1 MSTVFRPRVS
11 RIAVL
16 AVLSVLASASVVAS
30 SGATLKGRLV
40 HALTGEPLADASVVL
55 QETRQHAAVG
65 KDGTFA
71 FPGLKP
77 GRYHVVV
84 IAQGFSSKHIE
95 VAVKEPETVH
105 DFMVEP
111 ELHFSEVVSVSAE
124 PRDQFTTYQP
134 TSVLTGQDLT
144 RELESTVGATL
155 LSQPGMALRSFGAAP
170 ARPVIRGLDGDRVLI
185 LEDGQR
191 TGDLS
196 SQSGDHGITI
206 NPAGASKIEVVRGP
220 AMLLYGSNAV
230 GGLVNVIAN
239 TVPTSPVD
247 GVRGAATA
255 DLGSNAG
262 RASGAAD
269 VWWGNATWA
278 MHAGGGGN
286 RSGDYETP
294 DGTVGNTQSRNGFGS
309 AGLAWTNTKGYV
321 GASYGYEDTRYGI
334 PYVEDGLVE
343 LTPRR
348 HMVNVRGEARSLP
361 GFISGVKGSFAARRY
376 KHEEIVAG
384 EIGTRFA
391 NDTNELEL
399 TAMHKSLGGLSGTM
413 GGWVLDRSFA
423 AEGDEAL
430 SPPID
435 QRGFAAF
442 LYEELSL
449 HHVTLQF
456 GGRVD
461 NARYTPAGGDLP
473 GRDFTEFS
481 GSVGLLFNPPF
492 ADHRTTFAVSLARAA
507 RYPALEELYFNGP
520 HPGNFAFEIG
530 NPNLEAEHAL
540 GFDASFRWRSPRFS
554 TELTFFRN
562 DIANYIFRNP
572 LDELPG
578 DMEDDHEHEQGEH
591 DHGDFPVI
599 QYVGRDSVLQGFEW
613 HGDVQL
619 GSRWYADFGLDY
631 VRGKLKDT
639 DEALP
644 RIPPLRGRVGLRYR
658 VNALNLGGDVTT
670 VAAQDRVFGA
680 ETTTDGY
687 ALLRLHASYSF
698 NTGGVTS
705 TITARAENVTNQ
717 LYRNHLSYVKDVVPE
732 MGRTFKMVYRVE
744 F

>member
-1 MSTVFRPRVS
+1 MSTVVRPLVS
-11 RIAVL
+11 RVAVMALLCVL
-16 AVLSVLASASVVAS
+16 AAASVALA
-30 SGATLKGRLV
+30 SGATLKGRLL
-40 HALTGEPLADASVVL
+40 HSMTGEPLTDAAVVL
-55 QETRQHAAVG
+55 QETRQQAAVG
-65 KDGTFA
+65 KDGTFT

-95 VAVKEPETVH
+95 VAVKEPQTVH
-105 DFMVEP
+105 EFLVEP

-144 RELESTVGATL
+144 RDLETTVGATL
-155 LSQPGMALRSFGAAP
+155 LGQPGMALRSFGAAP

-239 TVPTSPVD
+239 AVPTAPIE
-247 GVRGAATA
+247 GVRGAATT

-262 RASGAAD
+262 QASGAAD
-269 VWWGNATWA
+269 VWWGNASWV

-294 DGTVGNTQSRNGFGS
+294 DGRVGNTQSRNGFGS
-309 AGLAWTNTKGYV
+309 VGLAWTGARGYL
-321 GASYGYEDTRYGI
+321 GGSYGYEDTRYGI
-334 PYVEDGLVE
+334 PFVEDGLVE

-361 GFISGVKGSFAARRY
+361 GLISGVKGSFAARRY

-391 NDTNELEL
+391 NDTNELEI
-399 TAMHKSLGGLSGTM
+399 TATHKAIGLMSGTL
-413 GGWVLDRSFA
+413 GGWVLDRSFS

-435 QRGFAAF
+435 QRGFAAY

-449 HHVTLQF
+449 HHVTVQF

-461 NARYTPAGGDLP
+461 NARYTPAGGALP
-473 GRDFTEFS
+473 RRDFTEFS
-481 GSVGLLFNPPF
+481 GSVGVLVNPPF
-492 ADHRTTFAVSLARAA
+492 ADHRATFAVSLARAA

-530 NPNLEAEHAL
+530 NTDLEAEQAL

-554 TELTFFRN
+554 TELTYFRN
-562 DIANYIFRNP
+562 DISNYIFRNP
-572 LDELPG
+572 IGELPEAE
-578 DMEDDHEHEQGEH
+578 EDEHEGHHH
-591 DHGDFPVI
+591 DDFPVI
-599 QYVGRDSVLQGFEW
+599 QYVGRDSVLQGVEW
-613 HGDVQL
+613 HGDLHL
-619 GSRWYADFGLDY
+619 GSRWYADFGVDY
-631 VRGKLKDT
+631 VHGELKDT
-639 DEALP
+639 GEALP
-644 RIPPLRGRVGLRYR
+644 RIPPLRGRVGLRYQ
-658 VNALNLGGDVTT
+658 VNALNLGGDVTA
-670 VAAQDRVFGA
+670 VATQDRVFGA

-687 ALLRLHASYSF
+687 TVLKLHASYSF
-698 NTGGVTS
+698 HAGGVTS
-705 TITARAENVTNQ
+705 TVTARAENVTNQ

-732 MGRTFKMVYRVE
+732 MGRTFKLVYRVE

>member
-1 MSTVFRPRVS
+1 MSTVVRPLVS
-11 RIAVL
+11 RVAVMALLLVL
-16 AVLSVLASASVVAS
+16 AAASAALA
-30 SGATLKGRLV
+30 SGATLKGRLL
-40 HALTGEPLADASVVL
+40 HSMTGEPLTDATVVL
-55 QETRQHAAVG
+55 QETRQQAAVG
-65 KDGTFA
+65 KDGTFT

-95 VAVKEPETVH
+95 VAVKEPQTVN

-144 RELESTVGATL
+144 RDLETTVGATL
-155 LSQPGMALRSFGAAP
+155 LGQPGMALRSFGAAP

-239 TVPTSPVD
+239 AVPTSPVE

-269 VWWGNATWA
+269 VWWGNASWA

-309 AGLAWTNTKGYV
+309 VGLAWTGARGYL
-321 GASYGYEDTRYGI
+321 GGSYGYEDTRYGI
-334 PYVEDGLVE
+334 PFVEDGLVE

-348 HMVNVRGEARSLP
+348 HMVNIRGEARSLP
-361 GFISGVKGSFAARRY
+361 GLISGVKGSFAARRY

-384 EIGTRFA
+384 EVGTRFA
-391 NDTNELEL
+391 NDTNELEV
-399 TAMHKSLGGLSGTM
+399 TATHKAIGLMSGTL
-413 GGWVLDRSFA
+413 GGWVLDRSFS

-435 QRGFAAF
+435 QRGFAAY

-449 HHVTLQF
+449 HHVTVQF

-461 NARYTPAGGDLP
+461 NARYTPAGGVLP
-473 GRDFTEFS
+473 GREFTEFS
-481 GSVGLLFNPPF
+481 GSVGVLVNPPF
-492 ADHRTTFAVSLARAA
+492 ADHRATFAVSLARAA

-530 NPNLEAEHAL
+530 NADQESEQAR
-540 GFDASFRWRSPRFS
+540 GFDASFRWRSPRF
-554 TELTFFRN
+554 
-562 DIANYIFRNP
+562 
-572 LDELPG
+572 
-578 DMEDDHEHEQGEH
+578 
-591 DHGDFPVI
+591 
-599 QYVGRDSVLQGFEW
+599 
-613 HGDVQL
+613 
-619 GSRWYADFGLDY
+619 
-631 VRGKLKDT
+631 
-639 DEALP
+639 
-644 RIPPLRGRVGLRYR
+644 
-658 VNALNLGGDVTT
+658 
-670 VAAQDRVFGA
+670 
-680 ETTTDGY
+680 
-687 ALLRLHASYSF
+687 
-698 NTGGVTS
+698 
-705 TITARAENVTNQ
+705 
-717 LYRNHLSYVKDVVPE
+717 
-732 MGRTFKMVYRVE
+732 
-744 F
+744 

>member
-1 MSTVFRPRVS
+1 MTYIVFRSSVS
-11 RIAVL
+11 RIAVVAL
-16 AVLSVLASASVVAS
+16 LSVLASASVVFA

-55 QETRQHAAVG
+55 QETRQQAAVG
-65 KDGTFA
+65 KDGTFT

-95 VAVKEPETVH
+95 VAVKEPQTVQ
-105 DFMVEP
+105 DFLIEP

-124 PRDQFTTYQP
+124 PRDQFTAYQP

-144 RELESTVGATL
+144 RALESTVAATL
-155 LSQPGMALRSFGAAP
+155 LSQPGMAVRSFGAAP

-239 TVPTSPVD
+239 TVPTSPID

-269 VWWGNATWA
+269 VWWGNASWT
-278 MHAGGGGN
+278 MHAGGGAN

-309 AGLAWTNTKGYV
+309 VGLAWTNARGYL
-321 GASYGYEDTRYGI
+321 GAGYGYEDTRYGI

-348 HMVNVRGEARSLP
+348 HMVNIRGEARSLP
-361 GFISGVKGSFAARRY
+361 GLISGVKGSFAARRY

-384 EIGTRFA
+384 EVGTRFA
-391 NDTNELEL
+391 NDTNELEV
-399 TAMHKSLGGLSGTM
+399 TATHKAIGLLSGTL

-435 QRGFAAF
+435 QRGYAAF

-449 HHVTLQF
+449 HHVTMQF

-461 NARYTPAGGDLP
+461 NTRYTPASTELP
-473 GRDFTEFS
+473 GREFTEFS
-481 GSVGLLFNPPF
+481 GSVGVLVNPPF

-530 NPNLEAEHAL
+530 NPDLEAEHAL
-540 GFDASFRWRSPRFS
+540 GFDASVRWRSPRFS
-554 TELTFFRN
+554 TELTYFRN

-578 DMEDDHEHEQGEH
+578 EVEHEHEGH
-591 DHGDFPVI
+591 HHGDFPVI
-599 QYVGRDSVLQGFEW
+599 QYVGRDSVLQGVEL
-613 HGDVQL
+613 HGDMHL
-619 GSRWYADFGLDY
+619 RSRWYADFGVDY
-631 VRGKLKDT
+631 VHGKLKDSG
-639 DEALP
+639 EALP
-644 RIPPLRGRVGLRYR
+644 RIPPLRGRVGLRYQ
-658 VNALNLGGDVTT
+658 VNALNVGGEVTA
-670 VAAQDRVFGA
+670 VATQDRVFGA

-698 NTGGVTS
+698 STGGATS

-732 MGRTFKMVYRVE
+732 MGRTLKLVWRVE